1 MEDKVLVQFT
11 KELAEAVNTN
21 MTVGRD
27 IKHDFQ
33 EHTRMTI
40 KQLWG
45 KYNYLPNKI
54 AKAIEAVAKQTELK
68 CKENG

>member
-21 MTVGRD
+21 MAVGRD

-33 EHTRMTI
+33 AHTRMTI